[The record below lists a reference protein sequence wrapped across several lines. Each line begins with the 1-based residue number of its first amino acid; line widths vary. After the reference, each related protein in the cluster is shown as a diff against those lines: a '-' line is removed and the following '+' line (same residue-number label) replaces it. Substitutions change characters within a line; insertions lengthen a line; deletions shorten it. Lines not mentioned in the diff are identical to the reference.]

1 MNMMASKSFFVIA
14 FTCLLTIL
22 LFPLHSHS
30 HAVVKNSPLTYL
42 KNLQGYRKGDQVND
56 IKYLKKYLQR
66 FGYLSNHDKSS
77 SSINYDDNDDF
88 FDEKLESAIKTY
100 QTNFNLNPTGFL
112 DSETITLMSKPRCG
126 VPDHDMIRSRMNN
139 NSQFHSHYVFFN
151 GNPKWPSNK
160 TTLTWALKP
169 GDPID
174 ASEPIRKALVEW
186 SKHTR
191 FAYQRINDYGTAD
204 IKIGFYTG
212 YHGDDGPFV
221 GPGGGAYAHAFAP
234 TYGQIHYNLNQTW
247 VNGVVEGG
255 VDLMTV
261 GLHELGHVL
270 GLAHSTIEA
279 AIMWPYIGANSTKG
293 LDADDVQG
301 IHALYAS

>member
-1 MNMMASKSFFVIA
+1 MNMMASKSFFVFA

-30 HAVVKNSPLTYL
+30 HAVVKHSPLTYL
-42 KNLQGYRKGDQVND
+42 KNLQGYRKGDQVNE

-66 FGYLSNHDKSS
+66 FGYLSNHDKSP
-77 SSINYDDNDDF
+77 SSINYDDDDF

-139 NSQFHSHYVFFN
+139 NLQFHSHYVFFD

-160 TTLTWALKP
+160 TILTWALKP

-174 ASEPIRKALVEW
+174 VSEPIRKALVEW

-191 FAYQRINDYGTAD
+191 FAYQKIDDFGTAD

>member
-1 MNMMASKSFFVIA
+1 MTASKSFFVIA
-14 FTCLLTIL
+14 YTCLLTIL

-30 HAVVKNSPLTYL
+30 HAAVKNSPRTYL

-66 FGYLSNHDKSS
+66 FGYLSNHEKSS
-77 SSINYDDNDDF
+77 SSISYDDDDF

-112 DSETITLMSKPRCG
+112 DSETVTLMSKPRCG

-139 NSQFHSHYVFFN
+139 NSKFHSHY
-151 GNPKWPSNK
+151 
-160 TTLTWALKP
+160 
-169 GDPID
+169 
-174 ASEPIRKALVEW
+174 ALVEW

-191 FAYQRINDYGTAD
+191 FAYQKIDDFSTAD

-279 AIMWPYIGANSTKG
+279 AIMWPYIDANSTKG
-293 LDADDVQG
+293 LDADDAQG